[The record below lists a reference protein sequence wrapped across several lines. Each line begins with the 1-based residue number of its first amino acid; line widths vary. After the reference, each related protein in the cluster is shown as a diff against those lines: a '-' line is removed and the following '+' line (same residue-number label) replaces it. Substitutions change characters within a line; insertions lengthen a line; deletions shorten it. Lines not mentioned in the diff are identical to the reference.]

1 MTIVANSAARKRCPV
16 CFRYLYICK
25 LPVEARKED
34 LFYCCAV
41 QKVPKD
47 DPWHAPIPVDWN
59 LLQNMVHNM
68 CEEAGVSG
76 RKNKSQPSCHE
87 CYYSVCCWSAWMSI
101 TVWTGHTSLDAL
113 RKYERVSLKQEA
125 TLKVQQKVTKKQ
137 FSRFLLNSRNF
148 GSLLH
153 LLFLL
158 LILLVLLVHVHLQ
171 VDLLC
176 TMTVWSTR
184 SHLHLH
190 FCHHIHLIS
199 QNTYRITHH
208 ITSNHVV
215 LNLTAIAIS
224 FSVLYHWTWQ
234 WWTCLLSK
242 ESGKLC

>member
-125 TLKVQQKVTKKQ
+125 TSKVQRIVTKSSSAGFFWTVGISGVYFICCSCSWFYWFYWCVCICRWICCVQ
-137 FSRFLLNSRNF
+137 WLC
-148 GSLLH
+148 GQH
-153 LLFLL
+153 I
-158 LILLVLLVHVHLQ
+158 LIY
-171 VDLLC
+171 
-176 TMTVWSTR
+176 TSITFATIST
-184 SHLHLH
+184 SFPKIPTILP
-190 FCHHIHLIS
+190 
-199 QNTYRITHH
+199 IT
-208 ITSNHVV
+208 
-215 LNLTAIAIS
+215 
-224 FSVLYHWTWQ
+224 
-234 WWTCLLSK
+234 
-242 ESGKLC
+242 